1 MSSMA
6 PESPPAAAPARGGG
20 NVLTRKIGPL
30 PTWAWVAIVSVILI
44 GYAYWRN
51 KQAAS
56 STDATA
62 DTSADGT
69 DASQVPQFV
78 NQTYTSV
85 TPPATTGAPAPPPAT
100 TTPGGGTTPGGTQIP
115 GHHVV
120 TSTGKQTL
128 AQIAKQYKTTPAAII
143 AFTKQHKTH
152 ISPTESKF
160 LKTGKGR
167 VPRGLVL
174 WVPEP
179 QVPAGK

>member
-6 PESPPAAAPARGGG
+6 PESPPAAAPARGGGG

-44 GYAYWRN
+44 AFAYWRN
-51 KQAAS
+51 SQSGGSTAAS
-56 STDATA
+56 STA
-62 DTSADGT
+62 ADGT

-85 TPPATTGAPAPPPAT
+85 TPPAAGPPTAAP
-100 TTPGGGTTPGGTQIP
+100 TPGGTQIP

-120 TSTGKQTL
+120 TATGKETL
-128 AQIAKQYKTTPAAII
+128 AQIAKRYGTSPADII
-143 AFTKQHKTH
+143 AYTKKHKTH

-160 LKTGKGR
+160 LQKGKGR

>member
-1 MSSMA
+1 MSQMA
-6 PESPPAAAPARGGG
+6 PESPAAAPPARGGG

-51 KQAAS
+51 KQAG
-56 STDATA
+56 TTATP
-62 DTSADGT
+62 DTTADGT

-85 TPPATTGAPAPPPAT
+85 TPPAAGAPPPAA
-100 TTPGGGTTPGGTQIP
+100 PTPGGTQIP

-120 TSTGKQTL
+120 TATGKETL
-128 AQIAKQYKTTPAAII
+128 AQIAKKYGTSPADII
-143 AFTKQHKTH
+143 AYTLKHKTH

-160 LKTGKGR
+160 LKKGKGR